1 MFYERI
7 RDYLSESNL
16 FTSLSDKILNGNSIQ
31 IGGMNRSA
39 RALLISDIFQ
49 RTKKNV
55 IIVSAD
61 NRLAEEYQDDLV
73 VLNNFHNVWTFPD
86 YETLPYEDRSPHYN
100 IRSQRIETLSQTF
113 SNEKNIYSLSINSF
127 IRKITPPELF
137 ENHIFYLEKGN
148 EIELDKFLSKL
159 VSLGYNSE
167 YQVLKVGEFA
177 HRGGI
182 IDIFSPH
189 FSFPIRI
196 ELFGDEIDSIKYFK
210 TSTQRSFGN
219 EIESIKILPMREFS
233 IYDINTDEKFWEKI
247 HTQGFYEGI
256 EQDLPFLL
264 SNLKTFPDYFE
275 QDDVLLFFDDYHY
288 FPSFLEEI
296 KSDANE
302 LFIKKKSEKKKRILA
317 EPSQLYCFDTEFKKL
332 LSNQN
337 KVFFSDQ
344 NLNEESDFFEMPIIS
359 QTLYHNN
366 LSLFEENLKKQIDDG
381 YKIFIQSDNKSQS
394 KRMKD
399 ILGDLTDDIHF
410 SIGVFQKGFILP
422 KEKIAIYTDH
432 EIFDRYKKKKYS
444 SKYAQ
449 ENAIVD
455 FESLKP
461 GDFIVHVEYGIG
473 LYEGLQHMKINGNVI
488 ECLKLKYADNDRIY
502 LPTHQLKLI
511 SRFVSEENVVP
522 IVHKL
527 GSKKW
532 VNQISRAKKQ
542 IELVADDLVKLYANR
557 QMKMGIS
564 FEKDTVWQKE
574 MEDAFIYEETPDQLK
589 SIKEIKEDMES
600 NRPMERLLC
609 GDVGFG
615 KTEVAVRAAFKAVVS
630 GFQVAVLVPT
640 TLLAE
645 QHYNVFRDRLAQY
658 PVNIAMFSRFRSKS
672 EIKKDLVKL
681 AEGEIDIVI
690 GTHRILSKDVNFKKL
705 GLLII
710 DEEHRFGV
718 RSKDKLRKIKNNVD
732 TLYMSATPIPR
743 TLNMAIS
750 KMKELS
756 LIQTS
761 PKARLP
767 VRTIIISYEK
777 EIIRDAIKREVERG
791 GQVFFIHNRVQT
803 IDSIADDLRNLLP
816 KVKFEIGHGQMKE
829 KELEKVM
836 VDFAHHK
843 FDVLIATTIIENGID
858 IANANTIIIN
868 RADTFG
874 LAQLYQIRGR
884 VGRSDRRA
892 YAYFI
897 IPKKLEDLARKRLET
912 LTEYNTLGSGYQI
925 AMRDL
930 ELRGAGTLL
939 GTKQSGIINTV
950 GFNFY
955 NRMLEKAITNIQ
967 NGKTEDIWNDD
978 DKTKLKDFSM
988 SNDYYFPEEYINS
1001 EKIRLDI
1008 YKRMLEF
1015 ESENEFY
1022 DLIKELKD
1030 RFGKLPKIAE
1040 QTIQYYLMRNL
1051 SEKAKLSKFRL
1062 KADKAIF
1069 EFENKNLP
1077 SRKNITDLLKK
1088 FNYPV
1093 AFDTT
1098 KNFTLKLTLTDDYA
1112 KNIKSSINILKF
1124 IISWEK

>member
-7 RDYLSESNL
+7 QDYLSDSNL
-16 FTSLSDKILNGNSIQ
+16 FTSLSDSVLNGNPIQ
-31 IGGMNRSA
+31 IGGINRSA
-39 RALLISDIFQ
+39 RAMLISDIFH
-49 RTKKNV
+49 RTQKN
-55 IIVSAD
+55 IVVVSGD
-61 NRLAEEYQDDLV
+61 NRLAEEYQEDLS
-73 VLNNFHNVWTFPD
+73 VLNNRTNVWTFPD
-86 YETLPYEDRSPHYN
+86 YETLPYEERSPHYN
-100 IRSQRIETLSQTF
+100 IRSQRIETLSQIFT
-113 SNEKNIYSLSINSF
+113 NEKNIYSLSINSF

-167 YQVLKVGEFA
+167 YQVVKVGEFA

-196 ELFGDEIDSIKYFK
+196 ELFGDEIDSLKYFR

-233 IYDINTDEKFWEKI
+233 IYDVTADEKFWEKI

-264 SNLKTFPDYFE
+264 PELKSFLDYFE
-275 QDDVLLFFDDYHY
+275 RDDVILFFDDYHY

-296 KSDANE
+296 KADANE
-302 LFIKKKSEKKKRILA
+302 LFIKKKTENKKKILA
-317 EPSQLYCFDTEFKKL
+317 EPSQLYCFDAEFKNL
-332 LSNQN
+332 LRDKNQI
-337 KVFFSDQ
+337 FFSDQ
-344 NLNEESDFFEMPIIS
+344 KLNEESIYLDIPIIS
-359 QTLYHNN
+359 QSLYHNN
-366 LSLFEENLKKQIDDG
+366 LALFEENLKKQISEG
-381 YKIFIQSDNKSQS
+381 FRIFIQSDNKSQS
-394 KRMKD
+394 KRMQD
-399 ILGDLTDDIHF
+399 ILGELADNIHF
-410 SIGVFQKGFILP
+410 SIGGFQKGFIIQNP
-422 KEKIAIYTDH
+422 KIAIYTDH
-432 EIFDRYKKKKYS
+432 EIFDRYKKRKYS

-461 GDFIVHVEYGIG
+461 GDFVVHVEYGIG

-488 ECLKLKYADNDRIY
+488 ECLKLRYADNDRIY

-511 SRFVSEENVVP
+511 SRFVSEENIQPV
-522 IVHKL
+522 IHKL

-532 VNQISRAKKQ
+532 ENQKARARKQ

-557 QMKMGIS
+557 QLKMGVK

-589 SIKEIKEDMES
+589 SIREIKEDMES

-645 QHYNVFRDRLAQY
+645 QHYNVFKDRLAQY

-681 AEGEIDIVI
+681 MEGEVDIVI

-750 KMKELS
+750 KIKEMS

-761 PKARLP
+761 PKARFP
-767 VRTIIISYEK
+767 IRTIIISYEK
-777 EIIRDAIKREVERG
+777 EIIKDAIKREVERG

-816 KVKFEIGHGQMKE
+816 KVKIEVGHGQMKE

-836 VDFAHHK
+836 IDFAHHK

-897 IPKKLEDLARKRLET
+897 IPKKMNEMARKRLET

-955 NRMLEKAITNIQ
+955 NRMLEQAITNIQ
-967 NGKTEDIWNDD
+967 NGKTDNIWEENDH
-978 DKTKLKDFSM
+978 TELKDFSI
-988 SNDYYFPEEYINS
+988 SNDYYFPEEYIRS

-1008 YKRMLEF
+1008 YKRMLDFKE
-1015 ESENEFY
+1015 ENDFY
-1022 DLIKELKD
+1022 DLMKELKD
-1030 RFGKLPKIAE
+1030 RFGELPKIAK
-1040 QTIQYYLMRNL
+1040 QTIRYYLMRNL
-1051 SEKAKLSKFRL
+1051 SEKAKLAKFKL
-1062 KADKAIF
+1062 KSDKAVF
-1069 EFENKNLP
+1069 EFDNKYLP
-1077 SRKNITDLLKK
+1077 SRENITALLRK

-1093 AFDTT
+1093 SFDTT
-1098 KNFTLKLTLTDDYA
+1098 KNFTLKLTLTDDYD

-1124 IISWEK
+1124 IISWNS

>member
-7 RDYLSESNL
+7 KEYLSEGSL
-16 FTSLSDKILNGNSIQ
+16 FCSLSGKILTGRSVQ
-31 IGGMNRSA
+31 IGGINRSA
-39 RALLISDIFQ
+39 RALLISDVFA
-49 RTKKNV
+49 RTNKNIV
-55 IIVSAD
+55 IVSAD

-73 VLNNFHNVWTFPD
+73 VLNNFDNVWTLPD
-86 YETLPYEDRSPHYN
+86 YETLPYEERSPHYN

-113 SNEKNIYSLSINSF
+113 TNHKNIYSLSINSF

-137 ENHIFYLEKGN
+137 ENHIFNLERGD

-182 IDIFSPH
+182 IDVFSPH
-189 FSFPIRI
+189 FSFPVRI

-219 EIESIKILPMREFS
+219 EMESVKILPMREFS
-233 IYDINTDEKFWEKI
+233 IYDIDTDEKFWEKI

-264 SNLKTFPDYFE
+264 PELKTFLDYFE
-275 QDDVLLFFDDYHY
+275 KDDVILFFDDYHY
-288 FPSFLEEI
+288 FPSFLDEI
-296 KSDANE
+296 KEDAND
-302 LFIKKKSEKKKRILA
+302 LFIKKKSEKKKKKFA
-317 EPSQLYCFDTEFKKL
+317 EPSQLYCFDEEFTKMIYDK
-332 LSNQN
+332 N

-344 NLNEESDFFEMPIIS
+344 KLAADTIFFEIPIVS

-366 LSLFEENLKKQIDDG
+366 LSLFEENLTKQISEG
-381 YKIFIQSDNKSQS
+381 FKIFIQSDNKSQS

-399 ILGDLTDDIHF
+399 ILGDLADNIHF
-410 SIGVFQKGFILP
+410 SIGVFQKGFTIP
-422 KEKIAIYTDH
+422 NYKIAIYTDH

-444 SKYAQ
+444 TKYAQ

-461 GDFIVHVEYGIG
+461 GDFVVHVEYGIG
-473 LYEGLQHMKINGNVI
+473 LYEGLRHMKINGNII
-488 ECLKLKYADNDRIY
+488 ECLKLRYADNDRIY

-511 SRFVSEENVVP
+511 SRFVSEESIPPV
-522 IVHKL
+522 IHKL

-532 VNQISRAKKQ
+532 ENQKKRARKQ

-557 QMKMGIS
+557 QMKMGIK

-574 MEDAFIYEETPDQLK
+574 MEDAFIYEETPDQLR
-589 SIKEIKEDMES
+589 SIREIKEDMES

-615 KTEVAVRAAFKAVVS
+615 KTEVAIRAAFKAVVS

-645 QHYNVFRDRLAQY
+645 QHYDVFRDRLAQY
-658 PVNIAMFSRFRSKS
+658 PVNIAMFSRFRSRS

-681 AEGEIDIVI
+681 ADGELDIAI
-690 GTHRILSKDVNFKKL
+690 GTHRLLSKDVNFKKL

-750 KMKELS
+750 KIKEMS

-803 IDSIADDLRNLLP
+803 IDSIADDLRKLLP
-816 KVKFEIGHGQMKE
+816 KVKFEVGHGQMKE

-836 VDFAHHK
+836 IDFAHHK
-843 FDVLIATTIIENGID
+843 FDVLVATTIIENGID

-897 IPKKLEDLARKRLET
+897 IPKKLDETARKRLET
-912 LTEYNTLGSGYQI
+912 LTEYNTLGAGYQI

-955 NRMLEKAITNIQ
+955 NRMLEQAITNIQ
-967 NGKTEDIWNDD
+967 NGKTEDIWDETD
-978 DKTKLKDFSM
+978 QTELKDFSIN
-988 SNDYYFPEEYINS
+988 NDYYFPEEYIKS

-1008 YKRMLEF
+1008 YKRMLDF
-1015 ESENEFY
+1015 KSEDEFY

-1051 SEKAKLSKFRL
+1051 SEKAKLAKFKL
-1062 KADKAIF
+1062 KSDKAVF
-1069 EFENKNLP
+1069 EFDNKNLP
-1077 SRKNITDLLKK
+1077 SREHITGLLKK

-1098 KNFTLKLTLTDDYA
+1098 KNFTLKLTLTDDYE
-1112 KNIKSSINILKF
+1112 KNIKSSINILKY
-1124 IISWEK
+1124 IISWNI